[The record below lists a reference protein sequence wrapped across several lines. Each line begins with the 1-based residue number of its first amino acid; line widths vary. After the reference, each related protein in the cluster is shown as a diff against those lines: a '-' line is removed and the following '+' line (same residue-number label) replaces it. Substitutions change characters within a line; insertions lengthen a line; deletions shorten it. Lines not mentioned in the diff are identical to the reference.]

1 MYFDVTEAKY
11 LDKYSLTLRFEDGS
25 TGKVD
30 IAKYIDQGTVFQKL
44 QDPDYFRGFRIEYGT
59 LVWGEGEV
67 NIAPETLYEE
77 ATGTAVSFESR
88 RMAVL

>member
-1 MYFDVTEAKY
+1 LYFDVTEAKY

-30 IAKYIDQGTVFQKL
+30 IA
-44 QDPDYFRGFRIEYGT
+44 
-59 LVWGEGEV
+59 
-67 NIAPETLYEE
+67 PETLYEE